1 MPSSKKKLDANR
13 VRYVYPLL
21 RKEPRFGEIGS
32 GTNAEVTIID
42 FNNQLSNSYTFVE
55 TYDQIPVCV
64 ISPEDENVNVYITS
78 LTTTSVTVTGSAT
91 FTGKVHLHIY
101 PQET

>member
-1 MPSSKKKLDANR
+1 MASSKKKLDANR

-32 GTNAEVTIID
+32 GTNAEVAIID
-42 FNNQLSNSYTFVE
+42 FNNQESNSYTFVE
-55 TYDQIPVCV
+55 AYDQIPVCV

-78 LTTTSVTVTGSAT
+78 LTTSSITISASSA
-91 FTGKVHLHIY
+91 FTGKVHIHIY